1 MLPRRGIPFSLRFAG
16 RAFLVKYR
24 RMSRIACLGPEGS
37 FSHHVA
43 TLRFPDQAIQ
53 MLASVEEVFDWLE
66 DKPDAQG
73 IVPIENSSGGLILA
87 TVDRLMHPRC
97 ELKIREELTLDVKLA
112 LVGRHGQPV
121 QVIYSH
127 FMPFYHCDEWLKQH
141 YPEVKRVTVASTSMA
156 ASRAAQ
162 EPNVAA
168 IGSRANAALH
178 GLDILHFP
186 IEEDTVNITQFFLI
200 GHGENP
206 ASAENN
212 RTALVVELPDKPGIL
227 CAFLTPFSE
236 ASVSLKRIESR
247 PIRGQPNTYRFYIE
261 IEGSPALAPV
271 SAALEKARSIASSIR
286 SVGSYPSRA
295 RFES

>member
-1 MLPRRGIPFSLRFAG
+1 MP
-16 RAFLVKYR
+16 
-24 RMSRIACLGPEGS
+24 RIACLGPEGS

-53 MLASVEEVFDWLE
+53 LLASVEEVFDWLE
-66 DKPDAQG
+66 DKPDANG
-73 IVPIENSSGGLILA
+73 IVPIENSSGGIILA

-97 ELKIREELTLDVKLA
+97 ELKIQEELTLDVKLA
-112 LVGRHGQPV
+112 LVGRQGQPV
-121 QVIYSH
+121 QAIYSH
-127 FMPFYHCDEWLKQH
+127 FMPFYHCDEWLKAH
-141 YPEVKRVTVASTSMA
+141 YPDAKRVTVASTSQA
-156 ASRAAQ
+156 AARAAK
-162 EPNVAA
+162 EPNSAA
-168 IGSRANAALH
+168 IGSRANAHLH
-178 GLDILHFP
+178 GLDILQFP

-200 GHGENP
+200 GHGEND
-206 ASAENN
+206 ASTENN

-261 IEGSPALAPV
+261 IEGSPALPPV
-271 SAALEKARSIASSIR
+271 SAALEQARGIASSIR